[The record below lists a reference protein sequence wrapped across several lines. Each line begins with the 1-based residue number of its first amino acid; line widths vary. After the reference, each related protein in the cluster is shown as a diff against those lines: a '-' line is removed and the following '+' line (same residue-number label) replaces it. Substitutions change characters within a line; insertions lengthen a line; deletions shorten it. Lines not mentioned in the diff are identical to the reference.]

1 MPDTASMEWYY
12 YIIVVAVGIVAGI
25 INTLAAGGSLLT
37 LPVLMALGLPP
48 NMANGTN
55 RIAIF
60 LQNVVGVG
68 SFHKQKVMDFP
79 SGFKVG
85 IPAAIGAIAGAFIAV
100 NLNDE
105 VMKLAIAGV
114 MILVFFLILLKPNR
128 WINSHEEHPPIPYW
142 MQAVVFFFVGI
153 YGGFIQAGVGFFLLT
168 SLVLGSGF
176 ELLKANALKLFVILL
191 YTPLALVIFFVHG
204 DVNLTL
210 GLVLAMGNMTGAWI
224 GTRIAVKQGAKFIR
238 YFVLVAILIAATKL
252 VLDAF
257 KVL

>member
-1 MPDTASMEWYY
+1 MEWYLY
-12 YIIVVAVGIVAGI
+12 LVVVAVGIVAGI

-60 LQNVVGVG
+60 LQNVVGVRQ
-68 SFHKQKVMDFP
+68 FHKEKVMDFP

-85 IPAAIGAIAGAFIAV
+85 IPAAAGAIAGAFIAV

-128 WINSHEEHPPIPYW
+128 WINSHETHPPIPYW
-142 MQAVVFFFVGI
+142 VQVIVFFFVGV

-176 ELLKANALKLFVILL
+176 ELVKANALKLLIILL
-191 YTPLALVIFFVHG
+191 YTPLALLIFFMNG
-204 DVNLTL
+204 DVNLWL
-210 GLVLAMGNMTGAWI
+210 GLVLAVGNMTGAWI
-224 GTRIAVKQGAKFIR
+224 GTKIAVKWGAVLIR
-238 YFVLVAILIAATKL
+238 YFVLVAIIVASTKL
-252 VLDAF
+252 ILDAF

>member
-1 MPDTASMEWYY
+1 MEWYTY
-12 YIIVVAVGIVAGI
+12 LIVVAVGIVAGI

-60 LQNVVGVG
+60 LQNVVGV
-68 SFHKQKVMDFP
+68 SRFHKEKVMDFP
-79 SGFKVG
+79 SGFRVG
-85 IPAAIGAIAGAFIAV
+85 IPAAAGAIAGAFIAV

-142 MQAVVFFFVGI
+142 LQVIVFFLVGV

-176 ELLKANALKLFVILL
+176 ELVKANALKLLIILL
-191 YTPLALVIFFVHG
+191 YTPLAIVIFFIHG
-204 DVNLTL
+204 DVDLTL
-210 GLVLAMGNMTGAWI
+210 GLVLAVGNMTGAWI
-224 GTRIAVKQGAKFIR
+224 GTKIAVKWGAVLIR
-238 YFVLVAILIAATKL
+238 YFVLVAILIASTKL
-252 VLDAF
+252 ILDAF

>member
-1 MPDTASMEWYY
+1 MEWYT
-12 YIIVVAVGIVAGI
+12 YIIVVVVGIAAGI

-37 LPVLMALGLPP
+37 LPVLMAFGLSP

-60 LQNVVGVG
+60 LQNVVGVTG
-68 SFHKQKVMDFP
+68 FHREKVMDFP
-79 SGFKVG
+79 SGFRVG
-85 IPAAIGAIAGAFIAV
+85 IPAAAGAIAGAFIAV

-128 WINSHEEHPPIPYW
+128 WISSHESHPPVPYW
-142 MQAVVFFFVGI
+142 VQVIIFFLVGV

-191 YTPLALVIFFVHG
+191 YTPVALLIFFLHRDVH
-204 DVNLTL
+204 LWL
-210 GLVLAMGNMTGAWI
+210 GLVLAAGNMTGAWI
-224 GTRIAVKQGAKFIR
+224 ATRIAVKKGAAFIR
-238 YFVLVAILIAATKL
+238 WFVLLAILGAATKL
-252 VLDAF
+252 IWDAV

>member
-1 MPDTASMEWYY
+1 M
-12 YIIVVAVGIVAGI
+12 IVIAVGIVAGV

-60 LQNVVGVG
+60 LQNVVGV
-68 SFHKQKVMDFP
+68 SRFHQKKVMDFP

-85 IPAAIGAIAGAFIAV
+85 IPAAAGAIAGAFIAV

-114 MILVFFLILLKPNR
+114 MILVFFMILLKPNR
-128 WINSHEEHPPIPYW
+128 WINSHEDHPPIPYW
-142 MQAVVFFFVGI
+142 VQAIVFFFFGV

-176 ELLKANALKLFVILL
+176 DLVKANALKLLIILL
-191 YTPLALVIFFVHG
+191 YTPLALLIFFLHG
-204 DVNLTL
+204 DVNIWI
-210 GLVLAMGNMTGAWI
+210 GLVLAVGNMTGAWI
-224 GTRIAVKQGAKFIR
+224 GTNIAVKWGAVFIR
-238 YFVLVAILIAATKL
+238 YFVLVAILIASIKL
-252 VLDAF
+252 ILDAF

>member
-1 MPDTASMEWYY
+1 MEWYT
-12 YIIVVAVGIVAGI
+12 YIIVIAVGVVAGI

-60 LQNVVGVG
+60 LQNV
-68 SFHKQKVMDFP
+68 
-79 SGFKVG
+79 
-85 IPAAIGAIAGAFIAV
+85 IPAALGAVAGAFIAV

-105 VMKLAIAGV
+105 AMKLAIAAV

-128 WINSHEEHPPIPYW
+128 WINSHESHPPIPYW
-142 MQAVVFFFVGI
+142 IQAIVFFFVGI

-176 ELLKANALKLFVILL
+176 ELVKANALKLFVILL
-191 YTPLALVIFFVHG
+191 YTPVALLIFFIHG
-204 DVNLTL
+204 DVHLWM
-210 GLVLAMGNMTGAWI
+210 GLLLAVGNMTGAWV
-224 GTRIAVKQGAKFIR
+224 GTKIAVKWGAVFIR
-238 YFVLVAILIAATKL
+238 WFVLVAILIAATKL

>member
-1 MPDTASMEWYY
+1 MEWYT
-12 YIIVVAVGIVAGI
+12 YIILVGIGIVAGI

-68 SFHKQKVMDFP
+68 RFHKEKVMDFP

-85 IPAAIGAIAGAFIAV
+85 LPAALGAIAGAFIAV

-105 VMKLAIAGV
+105 AMKLAIAGV

-142 MQAVVFFFVGI
+142 LQAVVFFFVGI
-153 YGGFIQAGVGFFLLT
+153 YGGFIQAGVGFFLIT
-168 SLVLGSGF
+168 SLVLASGY

-191 YTPLALVIFFVHG
+191 YTPMAIVIFFIHG
-204 DVNLTL
+204 DVNLWM
-210 GLVLAMGNMTGAWI
+210 GLVLAVGNMTGAWI
-224 GTRIAVKQGAKFIR
+224 GTRIAVKQGAKFLR
-238 YFVLVAILIAATKL
+238 YFVLAAILVAATKL
-252 VLDAF
+252 VIDAL

>member
-1 MPDTASMEWYY
+1 MEWYTY
-12 YIIVVAVGIVAGI
+12 LIVVAIGIIAGI

-60 LQNVVGVG
+60 LQNVIGVG
-68 SFHKQKVMDFP
+68 KFHKEKVLDFP

-85 IPAAIGAIAGAFIAV
+85 LPAAAGAIAGAFIAV
-100 NLNDE
+100 NLNDQ

-114 MILVFFLILLKPNR
+114 MIVVFFLMLLKPQR
-128 WINSHEEHPPIPYW
+128 WINSNESSPPIPYW
-142 MQAVVFFFVGI
+142 VQLIIYFFVGI

-168 SLVLGSGF
+168 SLVLGSGYD
-176 ELLKANALKLFVILL
+176 LLKANALKLFVILL
-191 YTPLALVIFFVHG
+191 YTPIALLIFFLNK
-204 DVNLTL
+204 DVNLVM
-210 GLVLAMGNMTGAWI
+210 GLVLAVGTMTGAWI
-224 GTRIAVKQGAKFIR
+224 ATKIAMKGGAALIR
-238 YFVLVAILIAATKL
+238 YVVLVAILAAATKL
-252 VLDAF
+252 IVDAV

>member
-1 MPDTASMEWYY
+1 MEWYT
-12 YIIVVAVGIVAGI
+12 YIIVIAVGVVAGI
-25 INTLAAGGSLLT
+25 INTLAAGGSMIT

-60 LQNVVGVG
+60 LQNVVGVS
-68 SFHKQKVMDFP
+68 SFHKKKVMDFP

-85 IPAAIGAIAGAFIAV
+85 IPAALGAVAGAFIAV

-128 WINSHEEHPPIPYW
+128 WINSHETHPPIPYW
-142 MQAVVFFFVGI
+142 VQVIVFFLVGI

-168 SLVLGSGF
+168 SLVLGSGYD
-176 ELLKANALKLFVILL
+176 LVKSNALKLFVILL
-191 YTPLALVIFFVHG
+191 YTPIALLIFFLHK
-204 DVNLTL
+204 DVNLWM
-210 GLVLAMGNMTGAWI
+210 GLLLAVGNMTGAWL
-224 GTRIAVKQGAKFIR
+224 GTKIAVKWGASFIR
-238 YFVLVAILIAATKL
+238 WVVLGAILVASAKLI
-252 VLDAF
+252 LDAV
-257 KVL
+257 KAL

>member
-1 MPDTASMEWYY
+1 MEWYH
-12 YIIVVAVGIVAGI
+12 YILVVAVGIVAGI

-68 SFHKQKVMDFP
+68 RFHKEKVMDFP

-85 IPAAIGAIAGAFIAV
+85 LPAALGAIAGAFIAV

-105 VMKLAIAGV
+105 AMKLAIAGV
-114 MILVFFLILLKPNR
+114 MILVFFLMLLKPNR

-142 MQAVVFFFVGI
+142 LQVIIFFFVGV

-168 SLVLGSGF
+168 SLVLASGY

-191 YTPLALVIFFVHG
+191 YTPLAIVIFFIHG
-204 DVNLTL
+204 DVNLWM
-210 GLVLAMGNMTGAWI
+210 GLVLAVGNMTGAWI
-224 GTRIAVKQGAKFIR
+224 GTRMAVKRGAKFIR
-238 YFVLVAILIAATKL
+238 YFVLVAIIVAATKL
-252 VLDAF
+252 ILDAF

>member
-1 MPDTASMEWYY
+1 MEWYT
-12 YIIVVAVGIVAGI
+12 YILVIAVGIVAGI

-60 LQNVVGVG
+60 LQNVVGVS
-68 SFHKQKVMDFP
+68 SFHREKVMDFP
-79 SGFKVG
+79 SGFRVG
-85 IPAAIGAIAGAFIAV
+85 IPAALGAIAGAFIAV

-105 VMKLAIAGV
+105 AMKLAIAGV

-128 WINSHEEHPPIPYW
+128 WINSHESHPPIPYW
-142 MQAVVFFFVGI
+142 VQAIVFFFVGI

-176 ELLKANALKLFVILL
+176 ELIKANALKLFVILL
-191 YTPLALVIFFVHG
+191 YTPVALLIFFLHG
-204 DVNLTL
+204 DVHLWM
-210 GLVLAMGNMTGAWI
+210 GLVLAAGNMTGAWV
-224 GTRIAVKQGAKFIR
+224 GTKIAVKWGAVFIR
-238 YFVLVAILIAATKL
+238 WFVLVVILIAATKL

>member
-1 MPDTASMEWYY
+1 MEWYT
-12 YIIVVAVGIVAGI
+12 YIIVVVVGLAAGI

-68 SFHKQKVMDFP
+68 AFHREKVMDFP

-85 IPAAIGAIAGAFIAV
+85 IPAALGAIAGAFLAV

-142 MQAVVFFFVGI
+142 VQVIVFFFVGI

-176 ELLKANALKLFVILL
+176 ELVKANALKLFVILL
-191 YTPLALVIFFVHG
+191 YTPLALLIFFIHG
-204 DVNLTL
+204 DVNLWI
-210 GLVLAMGNMTGAWI
+210 GLVLAVGNMTGAWI
-224 GTRIAVKQGAKFIR
+224 GTKIAVKWGAVFIR
-238 YFVLVAILIAATKL
+238 YFVLVAILVASTKL
-252 VLDAF
+252 ILDAF
-257 KVL
+257 RVI

>member
-1 MPDTASMEWYY
+1 MEWYLY
-12 YIIVVAVGIVAGI
+12 LVVVAVGIVAGI

-60 LQNVVGVG
+60 LQNVVGVRQ
-68 SFHKQKVMDFP
+68 FHKEKVMDFP

-85 IPAAIGAIAGAFIAV
+85 IPAAAGAIAGAFIAV

-105 VMKLAIAGV
+105 VMNLAIAGV

-128 WINSHEEHPPIPYW
+128 WINSHETHPPIPYW
-142 MQAVVFFFVGI
+142 VQVIVFFFVGV

-176 ELLKANALKLFVILL
+176 ELVKANALKLLIILL
-191 YTPLALVIFFVHG
+191 YTPLALLIFFMNG
-204 DVNLTL
+204 DVNLWL
-210 GLVLAMGNMTGAWI
+210 GLVLAVGNMTGAWI
-224 GTRIAVKQGAKFIR
+224 GTKIAVKWGAVLIR
-238 YFVLVAILIAATKL
+238 YFVLVAILVASTKL
-252 VLDAF
+252 ILDAI